1 MKFRRIKTD
10 KPLRIDLIKL
20 CRNTSQIG
28 PNLKSNSEAFSFG
41 NVLQY
46 DNPELF
52 IDGSNKI
59 KKQKQ
64 KPSSNV
70 TRRHK
75 ITRAFILL
83 CFLFHCSLHMTEINL
98 NLS

>member
-1 MKFRRIKTD
+1 MKFRRIRTD
-10 KPLRIDLIKL
+10 KPLRIDFIKL

-28 PNLKSNSEAFSFG
+28 PNLKCNSEAFSFR

-52 IDGSNKI
+52 IDGNNKT

-75 ITRAFILL
+75 ITRAFIVFIMFPYFTVA
-83 CFLFHCSLHMTEINL
+83 CT
-98 NLS
+98 